1 MEPLLFGST
10 IQTFR
15 LIILRTT
22 YRVIFEIANDL
33 RGEDLFFLFLFF
45 FFEFQKKKK
54 SQIARIGKV
63 ESVTHVILSSIV
75 CLPPSPGYLL
85 VPLFSYIRKLGS
97 RERSMGMQIFTCPS
111 VTNF

>member
-1 MEPLLFGST
+1 MARIVL
-10 IQTFR
+10 
-15 LIILRTT
+15 
-22 YRVIFEIANDL
+22 
-33 RGEDLFFLFLFF
+33 LFFLFLFF
-45 FFEFQKKKK
+45 FQKALALNQGKKGFLPIFSKVEFQKKKK